1 MSTPAFLKIL
11 EREVYRPIINIIFPR
26 KYRVKVMQLA
36 MKVYLFFKPIKYSY
50 INGNTPLGQKL
61 CVFVSYQP
69 RGILPTTWKY
79 IKHLQER
86 LGYSMVFISNCPLQ
100 KQDIPPLQDIC
111 HEIIERDNV
120 GYDFGA
126 YKDGILRYIEKMG
139 NEFDNLETLLIANDS
154 VIGPIYDMLPIYEK
168 MQAEDC
174 DFWGMNDFFEDRDVY
189 KINAKSIPHVCSYFI
204 CFKNHLLK
212 TDIFKN
218 FWQKMSYPSGR
229 KIAIRNEKKVG
240 QYLLNNKFS
249 YSVYIKKEE
258 IIEYIHKN
266 RDIFDQNLFLCDKK
280 NFLHNINDSAIYT
293 KISHNHTNGICPML
307 TLTHFGMPLMKR
319 DLIKNDVVNMSIFKA
334 ILNIYEEQMTGI
346 ITKEEILDEM
356 GLNPRTQNSIFKWK
370 KYII

>member
-1 MSTPAFLKIL
+1 MSTPAFLKTL

-26 KYRVKVMQLA
+26 PYRVKAMQIA
-36 MKVYLFFKPIKYSY
+36 MKVYLFFKPIKYNY
-50 INGNTPLGQKL
+50 IQGNTPLGKKL

-86 LGYSMVFISNCPLQ
+86 LGYSVVFISNCPLQ
-100 KQDIPPLQDIC
+100 KQDIPYLQGIC
-111 HEIIERDNV
+111 HEVIERDNI

-126 YKDGILRYIEKMG
+126 YKDGILRYIQKMG
-139 NEFDNLETLLIANDS
+139 NEFNNLESLLIANDS

-189 KINAKSIPHVCSYFI
+189 KINTKSIPHVCSYFI
-204 CFKNHLLK
+204 CFKTHLLK
-212 TDIFKN
+212 TEVFKKL
-218 FWQKMSYPSGR
+218 WRQMQYPNGR
-229 KIAIRNEKKVG
+229 KIAIRTEKKVG
-240 QYLLNNKFS
+240 QYFLNNKFS

-258 IIEYIHKN
+258 IIEYMYRNPDAVDRDLFFNKQKLFYEYAGNNN
-266 RDIFDQNLFLCDKK
+266 RYLYVT
-280 NFLHNINDSAIYT
+280 HSHSNDSA
-293 KISHNHTNGICPML
+293 PML

-319 DLIKNDVVNMSIFKA
+319 DLIKKDIINMSIFKA
-334 ILNIYEEQMTGI
+334 ILNIYEKQLTGI
-346 ITKEEILDEM
+346 VTKEEILDEM